1 MSAPKGMISILT
13 AVIFIL
19 IVGVSVLISAIPS
32 EIFAIYVTVSLITFV
47 MYARDK
53 SAARRGAWRTKEST
67 LHILSLLG
75 GWPGA
80 LVAQQKLRHKS
91 KKQSFRAVL
100 WITVIVNC
108 VVFVWA
114 ISTDVLITLQKYILP
129 LT

>member
-1 MSAPKGMISILT
+1 MVSILT

-19 IVGVSVLISAIPS
+19 IVGISVFISAIPS
-32 EIFAIYVTVSLITFV
+32 EIFAIYITVSLITFV
-47 MYARDK
+47 IYARDK

-91 KKQSFRAVL
+91 KKQSFRVVF

-108 VVFVWA
+108 FVFAWA
-114 ISTDVLITLQKYILP
+114 LSTDGLITLQKNIL
-129 LT
+129 LLV

>member
-1 MSAPKGMISILT
+1 MVSILT

-19 IVGVSVLISAIPS
+19 IVGISVLISAIPS
-32 EIFAIYVTVSLITFV
+32 EIFAIYITISLITFV
-47 MYARDK
+47 IYARDK

-91 KKQSFRAVL
+91 KKQSFRVVF

-108 VVFVWA
+108 FVFAWA
-114 ISTDVLITLQKYILP
+114 LSTDGLITLQKNILS
-129 LT
+129 LV